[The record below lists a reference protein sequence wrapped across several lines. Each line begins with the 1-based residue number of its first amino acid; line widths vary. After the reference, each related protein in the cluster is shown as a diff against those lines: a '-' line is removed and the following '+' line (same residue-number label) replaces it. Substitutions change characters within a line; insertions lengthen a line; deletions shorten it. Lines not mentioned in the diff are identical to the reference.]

1 MEKID
6 EVALRCPHCGS
17 LAAGR
22 VNREERRAGT
32 AKLQCIVCK
41 RTLSVPKP
49 EPYMQE
55 LGRTLRLYGLALRN
69 MGWIMVV
76 LLLAFWV
83 VGGYMA
89 VTRLGWPSWLAFL
102 APGIP
107 FMYFFARAFAP
118 LMRAQVRGELGV
130 MRIPGGYRGLT
141 ERDALVVRSPAELEK
156 VIAAKNCPKCNGKLS
171 AGEHRLVLPKQGGA
185 SLRFRLFGRATRMFE
200 KVDVDCKQCGAHGS
214 LYFDIST
221 FDVVKK
227 YGFTPELLRHY
238 PKKKS

>member
-17 LAAGR
+17 MAAGR
-22 VNREERRAGT
+22 VPRDAHRAGT
-32 AKLQCIVCK
+32 AKLQCFVCK
-41 RTLSVPKP
+41 RTVAVPKP
-49 EPYMQE
+49 ESYLQE

-83 VGGYMA
+83 VGGYLA
-89 VTRLGWPSWLAFL
+89 VTRLGWPSWLSFL

-130 MRIPGGYRGLT
+130 MRIPGGYRGMS
-141 ERDALVVRSPAELEK
+141 ERDPLVVRTPGEIEK
-156 VIAAKNCPKCNGKLS
+156 IIAAKECPKCSGKL
-171 AGEHRLVLPKQGGA
+171 APGEHRLVLPQKGA
-185 SLRFRLFGRATRMFE
+185 EGMRFRLFKRASRMFE
-200 KVDVDCKQCGAHGS
+200 KVEVTCKQCGAHGS
-214 LYFDIST
+214 LYFDISAL
-221 FDVVKK
+221 DVVKK
-227 YGFTPELLRHY
+227 YGFTPELMRHY
-238 PKKKS
+238 PKKK